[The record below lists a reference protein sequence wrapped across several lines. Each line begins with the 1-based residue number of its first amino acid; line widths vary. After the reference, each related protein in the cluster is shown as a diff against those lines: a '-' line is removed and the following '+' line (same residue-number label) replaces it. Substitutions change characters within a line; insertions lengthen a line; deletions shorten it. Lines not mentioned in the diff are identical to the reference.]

1 MKIML
6 PKPIKISHW
15 KKEDH
20 AIVMAV
26 FAMSIIN
33 LSIVMLTIQ

>member
-1 MKIML
+1 ML
-6 PKPIKISHW
+6 PKHIKISNW

-33 LSIVMLTIQ
+33 LSIVMLTIE